1 MFVTAAYILEKYS
14 GMSFPDFAHQ
24 RIFSPLGMNATSMS
38 DELAVASS
46 RLSQSW
52 SLKQRR
58 IPFWFSG
65 KNMKTI
71 AGAGGIISSARD
83 MVSQTQKKFFLL
95 KKHIDIVEMG

>member
-14 GMSFPDFAHQ
+14 AMSFPDFAHQ

-95 KKHIDIVEMG
+95 KNILI